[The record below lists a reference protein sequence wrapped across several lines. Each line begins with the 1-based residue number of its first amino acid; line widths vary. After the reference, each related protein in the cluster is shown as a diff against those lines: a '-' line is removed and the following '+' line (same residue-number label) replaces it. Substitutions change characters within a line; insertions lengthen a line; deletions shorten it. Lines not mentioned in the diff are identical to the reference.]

1 MRHLS
6 SGSFACDYIV
16 LKLYSLILILG
27 FMQWL
32 NILIMKITLFNMFN
46 LCASG
51 VILFYS
57 NFINKN
63 MISWLAFNILNI
75 YFWMWVCGFELNVL
89 DRFAGWPSC
98 ACFLHNVSFLWAYQ
112 YHFSSV
118 NFVLLLEI
126 FANFTLESINHSN
139 NNYMRQ
145 INK

>member
-63 MISWLAFNILNI
+63 MISLASIQ
-75 YFWMWVCGFELNVL
+75 YFKYIFLNVSL
-89 DRFAGWPSC
+89 WFWAECIGQICRLAQLCMFPS
-98 ACFLHNVSFLWAYQ
+98 
-112 YHFSSV
+112 
-118 NFVLLLEI
+118 
-126 FANFTLESINHSN
+126 
-139 NNYMRQ
+139 
-145 INK
+145 